1 MQVVVVVF
9 SLTVEETKAQR
20 QNSPNPQSQ
29 QPKCRSY
36 PSTAKS
42 EPGRAP
48 RSGEEDTGSQSCP
61 QETSVGDPALASTG
75 SSLTQ
80 RTSRGSELF
89 PQICSEF
96 SGKSSLA
103 AT

>member
-1 MQVVVVVF
+1 MQVAVVVF
-9 SLTVEETKAQR
+9 SLTVKETKARR
-20 QNSPNPQSQ
+20 QSSPNPQSQ
-29 QPKCRSY
+29 QPKCRSH
-36 PSTAKS
+36 PSRARS

-48 RSGEEDTGSQSCP
+48 RSGEEDTGPQSCP
-61 QETSVGDPALASTG
+61 QETSVGGPALTSTG
-75 SSLTQ
+75 SSWTQ
-80 RTSRGSELF
+80 CTSRGSELF